1 MAIDHEPWEF
11 GNPIFRQALVMGFL
25 GCDERSTKM
34 RGLGT
39 VPKIR
44 EDQISLEFFGD
55 LISISTANDQTFS
68 FFFLPLARVPRQPTA
83 DSRRW
88 RTSWPTWC
96 FLRRSARESMRRIPW
111 LLKMILVHR
120 RYHTHSLPGT
130 ATVKNLQNGW
140 RCAITIYFP
149 GQGKPLC
156 GALFSEKSRK
166 AHQIYQIFS
175 AAGFRLESWSIPHV
189 WKDRSFKTQPQNIN
203 ISWDQLALR
212 TAWIMWILVP
222 ASNQV
227 DKLLDLASAGAS
239 VDQPGN
245 D

>member
-1 MAIDHEPWEF
+1 MVIDHEPWEF

-39 VPKIR
+39 VPKNQGGSDILGILWWSHFHLNNW
-44 EDQISLEFFGD
+44 DDDGS
-55 LISISTANDQTFS
+55 QTTS
-68 FFFLPLARVPRQPTA
+68 AAAA

-120 RYHTHSLPGT
+120 RYHSHSLLGT

-140 RCAITIYFP
+140 RFAITIYFP
-149 GQGKPLC
+149 GQGKPVC
-156 GALFSEKSRK
+156 GALFSEKSRQ
-166 AHQIYQIFS
+166 AHQIFP
-175 AAGFRLESWSIPHV
+175 AAGFRLEH
-189 WKDRSFKTQPQNIN
+189 
-203 ISWDQLALR
+203 
-212 TAWIMWILVP
+212 
-222 ASNQV
+222 
-227 DKLLDLASAGAS
+227 SAHFW
-239 VDQPGN
+239 V
-245 D
+245 